1 MDGQPFD
8 RLRTGT
14 GRMGV
19 MKKLG
24 LIVNPIAGMGG
35 RVGLKGTDG
44 ADVYRKALA
53 LGAQPQSHHRAAEVL
68 TVIAGTLPEVTLLT
82 CIGAMG
88 EDAARQLGM
97 PAVLIDDPPREGI
110 ETTPE
115 DTRRAALEMQR
126 NGVDLLLFAGGDGT
140 ARDICDAL
148 DSADSERSMS
158 VLGIPS
164 GVKMHSAVFAL
175 TPRRA
180 GEIAA
185 SFLAGEQVAVEEA
198 EVMDIDEDAFRSG
211 RLSATLHGY
220 LNVPQDSSGVQSTK
234 SGVVAADDT
243 AGIDIAH
250 RIIEDMVDDTLYI
263 IGPGTTTAGIPEA
276 LNIPNSLLGVDVI
289 SNKRLVSADA
299 TENDLLRLTDSM
311 PAKIIVSVIGGQ
323 GYIFGRGNQQIS
335 PSVIRRIG
343 NDNILVVA
351 TRGKLLELRG
361 KPLLVDT
368 GDSEL
373 DKELSG
379 YIKVVTGYR
388 ESQVHRVSS

>member
-1 MDGQPFD
+1 
-8 RLRTGT
+8 
-14 GRMGV
+14 

-35 RVGLKGTDG
+35 RVGLKGTDSE
-44 ADVYRKALA
+44 DVYQRALD
-53 LGAQPQSHHRAAEVL
+53 LGAQPRSHGRAVEAL
-68 TVIAGTLPEVTLLT
+68 TVIANEMPEATLLT
-82 CIGAMG
+82 CTGAMG

-97 PAVLIDDPPREGI
+97 SAVLIDGTPREGLG
-110 ETTPE
+110 TTPE

-126 NGVDLLLFAGGDGT
+126 SGVELLLFAGGDGT

-148 DSADSERSMS
+148 KSADSERSMS
-158 VLGIPS
+158 VLGIPA

-185 SFLAGEQVAVEEA
+185 SFLAGEQVAVAEA

-243 AGIDIAH
+243 AGTDIAR
-250 RIIEDMVDDTLYI
+250 RIIADMVDDTLYI
-263 IGPGTTTAGIPEA
+263 IGPGTTTAAIPEA

-289 SNKRLVSADA
+289 SNNRLIAADA
-299 TENDLLRLTDSM
+299 TENDLLRLTDGK

-335 PSVIRRIG
+335 PRVIRRIG
-343 NDNILVVA
+343 SDNIIVVA

-373 DKELSG
+373 DEELSG

>member
-1 MDGQPFD
+1 
-8 RLRTGT
+8 
-14 GRMGV
+14 

-44 ADVYRKALA
+44 EDVYRKALA
-53 LGAQPQSHHRAAEVL
+53 LGAKPQSHHRAVEAL
-68 TVIAGTLPEVTLLT
+68 TIIADTLPEVTLLT
-82 CIGAMG
+82 VAGSMG

-97 PAVLIDDPPREGI
+97 PAVLIDGAPREGI
-110 ETTPE
+110 GTTPE
-115 DTRRAALEMQR
+115 DTRDAALEMQR
-126 NGVDLLLFAGGDGT
+126 ADVDLLLFAGGDGT

-158 VLGIPS
+158 VLGIPA

-180 GEIAA
+180 GEIAV
-185 SFLAGEQVAVEEA
+185 SFLAGEQVAVAEA

-234 SGVVAADDT
+234 SGGTAADDT
-243 AGIDIAH
+243 AGIDIAR
-250 RIIEDMVDDTLYI
+250 RIIADMVDDALYI
-263 IGPGTTTAGIPEA
+263 IGPGTTTAAIPEA

-299 TENDLLRLTDSM
+299 TENDLLRLTDGK

-335 PSVIRRIG
+335 PGVIRRAG
-343 NDNILVVA
+343 KDNIIVVA
-351 TRGKLLELRG
+351 TRSKLLALGNR
-361 KPLLVDT
+361 PLLVDT
-368 GDSEL
+368 GDAEL
-373 DKELSG
+373 DAELSG

-388 ESQVHRVSS
+388 ESHIFKVSS

>member
-1 MDGQPFD
+1 
-8 RLRTGT
+8 
-14 GRMGV
+14 

-44 ADVYRKALA
+44 GDVYRKALA
-53 LGAQPQSHHRAAEVL
+53 LGAKPRAHSRAVEAL
-68 TVIAGTLPEVTLLT
+68 TIIADTLPEVTLLT
-82 CIGAMG
+82 VAGSMG
-88 EDAARQLGM
+88 EDTARQLGM
-97 PAVLIDDPPREGI
+97 PAVLIDGAPREGLG
-110 ETTPE
+110 TTPE

-126 NGVDLLLFAGGDGT
+126 NGADLLLFAGGDGT

-148 DSADSERSMS
+148 KSADSERSMEIA

-185 SFLAGEQVAVEEA
+185 SFLTDEQGTVAEA

-220 LNVPQDSSGVQSTK
+220 LDVPQDSSGVQSTK
-234 SGVVAADDT
+234 SGAAAADDT
-243 AGIDIAH
+243 AGIDIAR
-250 RIIEDMVDDTLYI
+250 RIIADMVDDTLYI
-263 IGPGTTTAGIPEA
+263 IGPGTTTAGISGA
-276 LNIPNSLLGVDVI
+276 LGIPNTLLGVDVVLNQQLLA
-289 SNKRLVSADA
+289 SDA
-299 TENDLLRLTDSM
+299 SENELLSLINDR
-311 PAKIIVSVIGGQ
+311 PAKIVVSVIGGQ

-335 PSVIRRIG
+335 PRVIRRVG
-343 NDNILVVA
+343 KDNIIVLA
-351 TRGKLLELRG
+351 TRRKLLELRG

-373 DKELSG
+373 DEELSG
-379 YIKVVTGYR
+379 YVKVVTGYR